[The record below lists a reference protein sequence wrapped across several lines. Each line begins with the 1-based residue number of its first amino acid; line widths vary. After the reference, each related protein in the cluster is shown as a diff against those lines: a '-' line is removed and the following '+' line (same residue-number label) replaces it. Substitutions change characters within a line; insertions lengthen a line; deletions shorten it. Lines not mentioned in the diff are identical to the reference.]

1 MAGLLAGLTLESLAQ
16 ALRPWLP
23 ELVALL
29 LFLSALRIG
38 PARALGSLAEARA
51 TLGLIA
57 AYQLALP
64 LIALTGVLA
73 TGYGGHAMGMILV
86 LLLSAPPVTGSP
98 NFTALMGHD
107 PAPPMRVLI
116 LGTALFPLTVL
127 PVLWALPQ
135 LGDATA
141 VLAAAARLIAVIG
154 AAVALGFAA
163 NRLIR
168 PDSNPERLRA
178 TDGASA
184 IVLGVVVVGLM
195 SALGPALRTE
205 PQTVALWLAFAVA
218 VNFTLQVIA
227 WRITGIAGYAIQSG
241 NRNIALF
248 LVALPPEVTDPILIF
263 IGCYQIPMYLT
274 PMVMARLYGRPETP

>member
-1 MAGLLAGLTLESLAQ
+1 MAGLLAGLTLEGLAQ
-16 ALRPWLP
+16 TLKPWLP

-29 LFLSALRIG
+29 LFLSAVRIG
-38 PARALGSLAEARA
+38 PARALGSLAEART
-51 TLGLIA
+51 TLGLVA
-57 AYQLALP
+57 VFQLALP
-64 LIALTGVLA
+64 LAALTGVLVWDL
-73 TGYGGHAMGMILV
+73 TGHALALILV
-86 LLLSAPPVTGSP
+86 LLLAAPPVTGSP

-127 PVLWALPQ
+127 PVLWALPG

-154 AAVALGFAA
+154 IAVAAGFAV

-168 PDSNPERLRA
+168 PERHPDRLRA

-195 SALGPALRTE
+195 SALGPALRSE
-205 PQTVALWLAFAVA
+205 PQTVALWLVVAVA
-218 VNFTLQVIA
+218 LNFSLQVVA
-227 WRITGIAGYAIQSG
+227 WRVTGVAGYAIQAG

-248 LVALPPEVTDPILIF
+248 LVALPAEVTDPILIF

-274 PMVMARLYGRPETP
+274 PMVMARLYGRAASS